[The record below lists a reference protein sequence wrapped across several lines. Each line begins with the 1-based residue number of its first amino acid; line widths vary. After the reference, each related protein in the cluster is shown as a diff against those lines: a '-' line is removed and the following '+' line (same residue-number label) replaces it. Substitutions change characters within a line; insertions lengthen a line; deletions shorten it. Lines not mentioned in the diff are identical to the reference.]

1 MEVEKTFNG
10 DIPADLV
17 LAAIVFQEDGWW
29 AV

>member
-10 DIPADLV
+10 DIAADLV
-17 LAAIVFQEDGWW
+17 LAAIVFQEDGPW